1 MSLEKSTHA
10 GACVCAELSDASV
23 IENAIEALRNGRMIL
38 LFDAEDREGETDLVI
53 PAQSATPQDI
63 ARMRRDG
70 GGLICVA
77 IHAKAADRLGLPFM
91 SDILRSVSLNG
102 HKSLRTLVEKK
113 GDIPYDSRSSFS
125 LWVNHRDTFTGITD
139 NDRALTINKIGETV
153 QRVLNGDKVDFGKEF
168 RSPGH
173 VALLRAASGLL
184 HERCGQT
191 ELSIELALS
200 AGICPSMVMC
210 EMLDEKTG
218 RALSKEDAKKYSIHH
233 GMPFIEGKN
242 ILATSHY

>member
-1 MSLEKSTHA
+1 MSLKDSI
-10 GACVCAELSDASV
+10 DA
-23 IENAIEALRNGRMIL
+23 IRKGKMIL
-38 LFDAEDREGETDLVI
+38 LYDADDREGETDLVI
-53 PAQSATPQDI
+53 PAISTTPADV

-77 IHAKAADRLGLPFM
+77 IHGSAAEKLGLPFM
-91 SDILRSVSLNG
+91 SDVLRSLSLNG
-102 HKSLRTLVEKK
+102 NKALRTLVEKK

-125 LWVNHRDTFTGITD
+125 LWVNHRNTFTGITD

-153 QRVLNGDKVDFGKEF
+153 HRVLNGQSVDFGEEF

-184 HERCGQT
+184 NERRGQT
-191 ELSIELALS
+191 ELSIELALK
-200 AGICPSMVMC
+200 AGINPSMVVC

-218 RALSKEDAKKYSIHH
+218 KALSKEDARKYSIKYN
-233 GMPFIEGKN
+233 MPFIEGKN
-242 ILATSHY
+242 IL